1 MQENRV
7 LTALVVCCSL
17 TFVDPISNPAEKK
30 LSCNPEL
37 LAYNESKFRV
47 VRCFASTFL
56 RCRLFRS
63 LGKKYVLFRVL
74 QESRSCWPHLFGI
87 AGLSLL
93 SLPLTLLYPLPL
105 KIVVDSVL
113 GAQPL
118 PPWLVRTVPLLRGR
132 GASLEA
138 AIGILLG
145 IALLVS
151 IQSLAAWWLQTY
163 TGEKLVWDFRARL
176 LNHVQRLPLM
186 FHDRYGAIDSVY
198 RIQHDAPSIQYVTI
212 QGVVPLMTAVFTLV
226 GMIVVTARMD
236 PVLSLVALLITP
248 VLYLLSL
255 GCSRLVRQRSET
267 IKDLDS
273 SALAVIQE
281 VIGSIRVIK
290 AFGQENREH
299 DRFVRRSAK
308 RMSQQV
314 HLSIQQAVF
323 NVLIGLTIALGT
335 AAALYVGVRHVREG
349 VLTVGSL
356 LMIMAYIAQV
366 YQPLQ
371 TFTAK
376 VTDLQV
382 WLASLDRTFSLLD
395 QQPEIAEWESARKL
409 PTARGEFEFRNVN
422 FVYDD
427 SGRGLQ
433 NLSFRIPA
441 GTRVGIVGATGAG
454 KTTLLNLLMRF
465 YDPTS
470 GEVLLDGRDIRE
482 YRIAD
487 LRRQFAVVLQE
498 PVLFAASISENIAY
512 GKPDASDNEIIAAAC
527 AAASHDFILNLPEG
541 YDTQVGERGSRLS
554 GGERQRISLARAFLR
569 NSPIL
574 ILDEPTSSVDVHT
587 EAAIMEAT
595 ERLMSDRTT
604 FMIAHRLSTLKSC
617 DLVLVLDQGNLV
629 EIKACATDTWARAAS
644 K

>member
-1 MQENRV
+1 M
-7 LTALVVCCSL
+7 
-17 TFVDPISNPAEKK
+17 
-30 LSCNPEL
+30 
-37 LAYNESKFRV
+37 
-47 VRCFASTFL
+47 L
-56 RCRLFRS
+56 R
-63 LGKKYVLFRVL
+63 
-74 QESRSCWPHLFGI
+74 ESRSCWPHLLGI
-87 AGLSLL
+87 AGLSIV

-105 KIVVDSVL
+105 KVVVDSVL
-113 GAQPL
+113 GSEPL
-118 PPWLVRTVPLLRGR
+118 PRWLVRWVPLLRAR

-138 AIGILLG
+138 AIEILLG

-151 IQSLAAWWLQTY
+151 LQSLAAWWLQTY

-186 FHDRYGAIDSVY
+186 FHDRYGATDSVY

-212 QGVVPLMTAVFTLV
+212 QGLVPLMTALFTLV
-226 GMIVVTARMD
+226 AMIVVTARMD
-236 PVLSLVALLITP
+236 LVLALIALTITP
-248 VLYLLSL
+248 ALFLLSL
-255 GCSRLVRQRSET
+255 GCSRIVRKRSET
-267 IKDLDS
+267 IKNLDS

-299 DRFVRRSAK
+299 DRFVRRSVK

-314 HLSIQQAVF
+314 RLSIQQAVF
-323 NVLIGLTIALGT
+323 NVLIGLTIAIGT
-335 AAALYVGVRHVREG
+335 AAALYFGVRHVRAG
-349 VLTVGSL
+349 TLTVGSL
-356 LMIMAYIAQV
+356 LMIMAYIAQI
-366 YQPLQ
+366 YHPLQ
-371 TFTAK
+371 TLTGK

-382 WLASLDRTFSLLD
+382 WLASLDRTFALLD
-395 QQPEIAEWESARKL
+395 QQPEIAERPGAQRL
-409 PTARGEFEFRNVN
+409 VAATGGFEFRNVS
-422 FVYDD
+422 FAYDE
-427 SGRGLQ
+427 SGRGLED
-433 NLSFRIPA
+433 LAFRIPA

-470 GEVLLDGRDIRE
+470 GVVLLDGQDIRE

-487 LRRQFAVVLQE
+487 LRKQYAVVLQE
-498 PVLFAASISENIAY
+498 PVLFAASIAENIAY
-512 GKPDASDNEIIAAAC
+512 GKPDASDEEIIAAAR
-527 AAASHDFILNLPEG
+527 AAASHEFILNLPEG

-595 ERLMSDRTT
+595 ERLISGRTT
-604 FMIAHRLSTLKSC
+604 FMIAHRLNTLKSC
-617 DLVLVLDQGNLV
+617 DLILVLEQGRLV
-629 EIKACATDTWARAAS
+629 DIKACAPEAWAQTAGD
-644 K
+644 

>member
-1 MQENRV
+1 MRGVGPATFLWCRLSRSFAKKPVLIRV
-7 LTALVVCCSL
+7 LS
-17 TFVDPISNPAEKK
+17 
-30 LSCNPEL
+30 
-37 LAYNESKFRV
+37 
-47 VRCFASTFL
+47 
-56 RCRLFRS
+56 
-63 LGKKYVLFRVL
+63 
-74 QESRSCWPHLFGI
+74 ESRSCWPHLLGI
-87 AGLSLL
+87 AGLSII

-105 KIVVDSVL
+105 KVVVDSVL
-113 GAQPL
+113 GTQPL
-118 PPWLVRTVPLLRGR
+118 PPWLIHAVPWLRGR
-132 GASLEA
+132 SASLEA

-145 IALLVS
+145 IALFVS
-151 IQSLAAWWLQTY
+151 LQSLAAWWLQTY

-186 FHDRYGAIDSVY
+186 FHDRYGATDSVY

-212 QGVVPLMTAVFTLV
+212 QGLVPLMTAVFTLV
-226 GMIVVTARMD
+226 AMIVVTARMD
-236 PVLSLVALLITP
+236 VILALIALTITP
-248 VLYLLSL
+248 ALFLLSL
-255 GCSRLVRQRSET
+255 GCSRIVRKRSET
-267 IKDLDS
+267 IKNLDS

-314 HLSIQQAVF
+314 RLSIQQAVF
-323 NVLIGLTIALGT
+323 NVLIGLTIAFGT
-335 AAALYVGVRHVREG
+335 AAALYFGVRHVRAG
-349 VLTVGSL
+349 TLTIGSL
-356 LMIMAYIAQV
+356 LMIMAYIAQI

-371 TFTAK
+371 TLTGK

-382 WLASLDRTFSLLD
+382 WLASLDRTFALLD
-395 QQPEIAEWESARKL
+395 QQPEIAERPGAHRIAA
-409 PTARGEFEFRNVN
+409 ARGAFEFRNVS
-422 FVYDD
+422 FAYDE

-433 NLSFRIPA
+433 DLSFHIPA

-465 YDPTS
+465 YDPS
-470 GEVLLDGRDIRE
+470 AGEVLLDGQDIRE

-487 LRRQFAVVLQE
+487 LRKQYAVVLQE
-498 PVLFAASISENIAY
+498 PVLFASSIAENIAY
-512 GKPDASDNEIIAAAC
+512 GKPDASDEEITAAAT

-595 ERLMSDRTT
+595 ERLISGRTT
-604 FMIAHRLSTLKSC
+604 FMIAHRLSTLKTC
-617 DLVLVLDQGNLV
+617 DLILVLDQGRLV
-629 EIKACATDTWARAAS
+629 EIKECAPEAWMKTAAT
-644 K
+644 

>member
-1 MQENRV
+1 V
-7 LTALVVCCSL
+7 LL
-17 TFVDPISNPAEKK
+17 
-30 LSCNPEL
+30 
-37 LAYNESKFRV
+37 
-47 VRCFASTFL
+47 
-56 RCRLFRS
+56 
-63 LGKKYVLFRVL
+63 
-74 QESRSCWPHLFGI
+74 ESRSCWLHVLGI
-87 AGLSLL
+87 AALSLI

-105 KIVVDSVL
+105 KIIVDSVL
-113 GAQPL
+113 GTEPL
-118 PPWLVRTVPLLRGR
+118 PPWLVRVVPVLHAHGT
-132 GASLEA
+132 SLEA
-138 AIGILLG
+138 AISVLLG

-151 IQSLAAWWLQTY
+151 IQGLASWWLQTY

-186 FHDRYGAIDSVY
+186 FHDRYGATDSVY
-198 RIQHDAPSIQYVTI
+198 RIQHDAPAIQYVTI
-212 QGVVPLMTAVFTLV
+212 QGLVPLMTAVFTLV
-226 GMIVVTARMD
+226 AMIVVTARMD
-236 PVLSLVALLITP
+236 LMLALVALTITP
-248 VLYLLSL
+248 VLFLLSL
-255 GCSRLVRQRSET
+255 GCSRIVRQRSET
-267 IKDLDS
+267 IKSLDS

-290 AFGQENREH
+290 AFGQETREH

-314 HLSIQQAVF
+314 RLSIQQAVF
-323 NVLIGLTIALGT
+323 NVLTGLTIAVGT
-335 AAALYVGVRHVREG
+335 AAALYIGVRHVRTG
-349 VLTVGSL
+349 TLTVGSL

-371 TFTAK
+371 TLTGKA
-376 VTDLQV
+376 TDLQV
-382 WLASLDRTFSLLD
+382 WLASLERAFLLLD
-395 QQPEIAEWESARKL
+395 QQPEIAERNGACKL
-409 PTARGEFEFRNVN
+409 RTATGTFEFRNVS
-422 FVYDD
+422 FAYDD
-427 SGRGLQ
+427 TGRGLHDI
-433 NLSFRIPA
+433 SFHIPA

-470 GEVLLDGRDIRE
+470 GEVLLDGRDVRD

-487 LRRQFAVVLQE
+487 LRKQFAVVLQE
-498 PVLFAASISENIAY
+498 PVLFSASIAENIAY
-512 GKPDASDNEIIAAAC
+512 GKPDASDDEIIAAAA

-541 YDTQVGERGSRLS
+541 YETQVGERGSRLS

-595 ERLMSDRTT
+595 ERLISGRTT

-617 DLVLVLDQGNLV
+617 DLVLVLDQGRLV
-629 EIKACATDTWARAAS
+629 EIRECVPEAWTQAAGI
-644 K
+644 